1 VCFSPSC
8 VEPSDAGLLV
18 SGAEFSEGA
27 GGASLGS
34 SGLESTTAGSGD
46 MAFCGSLTE
55 NKMLFFFSS
64 HGS

>member
-1 VCFSPSC
+1 
-8 VEPSDAGLLV
+8 V

-55 NKMLFFFSS
+55 SKKMLFFFSS